1 MRQRALEHVL
11 LDLFQLRMEAV
22 YQRPVILHHEAEQG
36 VEDEVFAMFQ
46 EQRARFAT
54 LANAGVGCRFAIA
67 GADDVALA
75 GEQLGFDELQFTVD
89 LDG

>member
-1 MRQRALEHVL
+1 
-11 LDLFQLRMEAV
+11 MEAV
-22 YQRPVILHHEAEQG
+22 YQRPVVLHHEAEQS
-36 VEDEVFAMFQ
+36 VEDEVFAVLQ
-46 EQRARFAT
+46 EQWTCLAA
-54 LANAGVGCRFAIA
+54 LANARIGCRFAIA